1 MLVSRQFIEP
11 LAGKRLAAVLSWVS
25 LPVQLAILMLSR
37 SYAVCLGRDAIAVI
51 RPPHRR
57 SWTVAGLLEV
67 LGWFVLIDVVVTWLS
82 VFVPVAWWLV
92 AVWLGA
98 ALVVNIWWLL
108 WPFEGRVR
116 AKPARLSGHE
126 RRALASARRRSV
138 EISAAAARGAAT
150 RSCCCRYA
158 DISR

>member
-82 VFVPVAWWLV
+82 VFVPVAGRGLVGRRVGREHLV
-92 AVWLGA
+92 AAVAVRGPCPGEAGA
-98 ALVVNIWWLL
+98 
-108 WPFEGRVR
+108 PVR
-116 AKPARLSGHE
+116 S
-126 RRALASARRRSV
+126 
-138 EISAAAARGAAT
+138 
-150 RSCCCRYA
+150 
-158 DISR
+158 